1 MCCYSPVKLTFSS
14 VINADPFLMKLF
26 CLEDSSNIEAVL
38 LTLST
43 ISFPILLH
51 ADNEIPER
59 ERTIGVDEGLNRL
72 KNVKVSFQLPVAA
85 AKRLQR
91 LNAQEP
97 SCLRSIGILAV
108 HVGGEHEEH
117 DVGKD
122 DARLIPSFSGATRR
136 QSCEADSLATSLLR
150 HCYSN
155 SINNETNK
163 RKTAA
168 RAGNGLQSRSVSS
181 AKTSDSGISAG
192 SSSPL
197 LVGLLLQSGF
207 SDGTAETSSVNISE
221 DRSWLTGKVESSA
234 APVSKRRRGGS
245 RMRKEILSPP
255 VLNHPLK
262 QRQQHRQL
270 YDDSSQAREKREA
283 IMDEVI
289 QSVVS
294 DMKAYS
300 NDDNGNNNNGSDSSV
315 KSHGELESNSVALSD
330 EQSGTNSNNITDEY
344 CNAEQ
349 QMLSTDANVELPT
362 DAVQLNREDS
372 ESLSRTILPADDLSR
387 SDSSCLVDSNCT
399 SSTLSN
405 VDGTTE
411 QVDKGQLSANI
422 VPSEGE
428 VDGQCTMTNGERDST
443 VVDVRLS
450 NGPAPRELEKKNEDE
465 LATGN
470 SQSGDN
476 FEQQQQHAE
485 STSMVTNAASVMVDD
500 CFSDRNSFL
509 LHAVQSDHDY
519 TEPSLLRQQGT
530 TAGRCS
536 NDQQQQQEEEEEEEE
551 EKEKKE
557 EEEQQQQQQLKSR
570 LSTDDN
576 TLLPTMSSLASGSD
590 SCTAKGR
597 VLDTSVELLSDQG
610 QGQCQW
616 PLQAE
621 ISSLQQQNVGSSIE
635 ILFCALKRKEE
646 ESSFFEVCLFQCKL
660 ACMQFAVG
668 SRTNFKIDCFL
679 LFFVVLLMWEL
690 LSLPFLPAKLLVRLP
705 VLSSAMLHSLC
716 MYVAFAPFSPY

>member
-1 MCCYSPVKLTFSS
+1 MQ
-14 VINADPFLMKLF
+14 
-26 CLEDSSNIEAVL
+26 
-38 LTLST
+38 
-43 ISFPILLH
+43 
-51 ADNEIPER
+51 IPER

-300 NDDNGNNNNGSDSSV
+300 NDDN
-315 KSHGELESNSVALSD
+315 VALSD
-330 EQSGTNSNNITDEY
+330 EQSGTNSNNITDLN

-470 SQSGDN
+470 SRSGDN

-551 EKEKKE
+551 EKERK
-557 EEEQQQQQQLKSR
+557 R
-570 LSTDDN
+570 RR
-576 TLLPTMSSLASGSD
+576 SSSNSNRSD

-621 ISSLQQQNVGSSIE
+621 ISSLQQQNVGSS
-635 ILFCALKRKEE
+635 
-646 ESSFFEVCLFQCKL
+646 S
-660 ACMQFAVG
+660 
-668 SRTNFKIDCFL
+668 
-679 LFFVVLLMWEL
+679 
-690 LSLPFLPAKLLVRLP
+690 
-705 VLSSAMLHSLC
+705 
-716 MYVAFAPFSPY
+716 

>member
-1 MCCYSPVKLTFSS
+1 MCCYSPLKLTFSS

-26 CLEDSSNIEAVL
+26 CLKDSSNIQPVL
-38 LTLST
+38 LTLFT

-51 ADNEIPER
+51 AEEPFVFMRIIPER

-85 AKRLQR
+85 ANRLQR

-117 DVGKD
+117 DVGND
-122 DARLIPSFSGATRR
+122 DARLIPSFSGATRQ

-168 RAGNGLQSRSVSS
+168 AHAGNGLQSRSVSS
-181 AKTSDSGISAG
+181 AKTSDSGISVG
-192 SSSPL
+192 SNSPL

-221 DRSWLTGKVESSA
+221 DRSWLAGKVEGSA
-234 APVSKRRRGGS
+234 APVSKRRRGS
-245 RMRKEILSPP
+245 RIRKETLSPT

-270 YDDSSQAREKREA
+270 CDDSFQAREKREA

-294 DMKAYS
+294 DMKAY
-300 NDDNGNNNNGSDSSV
+300 NNNNNNNDDDNNNNNNNESDFSV
-315 KSHGELESNSVALSD
+315 KNHGELESNSVALSD
-330 EQSGTNSNNITDEY
+330 EQSGTNSNNFTDLN
-344 CNAEQ
+344 CHAEQ
-349 QMLSTDANVELPT
+349 QMLSTDANVELPS
-362 DAVQLNREDS
+362 DAVQLNAEDS
-372 ESLSRTILPADDLSR
+372 ESMSRTILPADDLSR
-387 SDSSCLVDSNCT
+387 LDSSCLVDSNCT

-405 VDGTTE
+405 VDGTE
-411 QVDKGQLSANI
+411 QVDKAQLSADI
-422 VPSEGE
+422 VPSEDE
-428 VDGQCTMTNGERDST
+428 VDGQYTMTNGERGST
-443 VVDVRLS
+443 TLDVRLS
-450 NGPAPRELEKKNEDE
+450 NGPAPGELENKNEDE
-465 LATGN
+465 LAAN
-470 SQSGDN
+470 SSQSDDN
-476 FEQQQQHAE
+476 FEQQQQPAAE
-485 STSMVTNAASVMVDD
+485 SKSIVVTNANVMVDD

-519 TEPSLLRQQGT
+519 TEPSLLLRHQGSA
-530 TAGRCS
+530 AGCCS
-536 NDQQQQQEEEEEEEE
+536 HDQQHEQEQEH
-551 EKEKKE
+551 
-557 EEEQQQQQQLKSR
+557 EQEQQQLKSR
-570 LSTDDN
+570 LSTTDDDDD
-576 TLLPTMSSLASGSD
+576 TVLPAMSSLTSGSD

-621 ISSLQQQNVGSSIE
+621 ISSLQQQNVGSS
-635 ILFCALKRKEE
+635 
-646 ESSFFEVCLFQCKL
+646 S
-660 ACMQFAVG
+660 
-668 SRTNFKIDCFL
+668 
-679 LFFVVLLMWEL
+679 
-690 LSLPFLPAKLLVRLP
+690 
-705 VLSSAMLHSLC
+705 
-716 MYVAFAPFSPY
+716 

>member
-1 MCCYSPVKLTFSS
+1 MCYSPLKLTFSS

-26 CLEDSSNIEAVL
+26 CLEDSSNIQ
-38 LTLST
+38 
-43 ISFPILLH
+43 P
-51 ADNEIPER
+51 IPER

-85 AKRLQR
+85 ANRLQR

-117 DVGKD
+117 DVGND
-122 DARLIPSFSGATRR
+122 DARLIPSFSGATRQ

-168 RAGNGLQSRSVSS
+168 AHAGNGLQSRSVSS

-192 SSSPL
+192 SNSPL

-221 DRSWLTGKVESSA
+221 DRSWLAGKVEGSA
-234 APVSKRRRGGS
+234 APVSKRRRGS
-245 RMRKEILSPP
+245 RIRKETLSPT

-270 YDDSSQAREKREA
+270 CDDSSQAREKREA

-294 DMKAYS
+294 DMKAY
-300 NDDNGNNNNGSDSSV
+300 NNNNNNNNNNDDDDDDNNNNNESDFSV
-315 KSHGELESNSVALSD
+315 KNHGELESNSVALSD
-330 EQSGTNSNNITDEY
+330 EQSGTNSNNFTDLN
-344 CNAEQ
+344 CHAEQ
-349 QMLSTDANVELPT
+349 QMLSTDANVELPS
-362 DAVQLNREDS
+362 DAVQLNAEDS
-372 ESLSRTILPADDLSR
+372 ESMSRTILPADDLSR
-387 SDSSCLVDSNCT
+387 LDSSCLVDSNCT

-405 VDGTTE
+405 VDGTE
-411 QVDKGQLSANI
+411 QVDKAQLSADI
-422 VPSEGE
+422 VPSEDE
-428 VDGQCTMTNGERDST
+428 VDGQYTMTNGERGST
-443 VVDVRLS
+443 TLDVRLS
-450 NGPAPRELEKKNEDE
+450 NGPALGELENKNEDE
-465 LATGN
+465 LAAN
-470 SQSGDN
+470 SSQSDDN
-476 FEQQQQHAE
+476 FEQQQQPAAE
-485 STSMVTNAASVMVDD
+485 SKSIVVTNANVMVDD
-500 CFSDRNSFL
+500 CFSDRNRFL

-519 TEPSLLRQQGT
+519 TEPSLLLRHQGT
-530 TAGRCS
+530 TAGCCS
-536 NDQQQQQEEEEEEEE
+536 YDQQHEQEH
-551 EKEKKE
+551 
-557 EEEQQQQQQLKSR
+557 EQEQQQLKSR
-570 LSTDDN
+570 LSTTDDDDD
-576 TLLPTMSSLASGSD
+576 TVLPAMSSLTSGSD

-616 PLQAE
+616 PLQTE
-621 ISSLQQQNVGSSIE
+621 ISSLQQQNVGSS
-635 ILFCALKRKEE
+635 
-646 ESSFFEVCLFQCKL
+646 S
-660 ACMQFAVG
+660 
-668 SRTNFKIDCFL
+668 
-679 LFFVVLLMWEL
+679 
-690 LSLPFLPAKLLVRLP
+690 
-705 VLSSAMLHSLC
+705 
-716 MYVAFAPFSPY
+716 

>member
-1 MCCYSPVKLTFSS
+1 MCCYSRVKLTFSS

-26 CLEDSSNIEAVL
+26 CLEDSSNIDAVL
-38 LTLST
+38 LTFFT

-51 ADNEIPER
+51 AVAKLTLSEIFYQSSVFFNLFLGVVSDIIPER

-72 KNVKVSFQLPVAA
+72 KNVKVTFQLPVAA

-207 SDGTAETSSVNISE
+207 SDGTAETSSVNISD

-255 VLNHPLK
+255 VLSHPLK

-270 YDDSSQAREKREA
+270 YDNSSQAREKREA

-300 NDDNGNNNNGSDSSV
+300 NDDNGNNSNGNDSSV

-330 EQSGTNSNNITDEY
+330 EQSGTNSNNITDVN

-443 VVDVRLS
+443 MVDVRLS
-450 NGPAPRELEKKNEDE
+450 NGPAPGELEKKNEDE
-465 LATGN
+465 LAKGN

-530 TAGRCS
+530 AAGRCS
-536 NDQQQQQEEEEEEEE
+536 NDQQQQQQQEEEEEEEE
-551 EKEKKE
+551 EEKEKK

-576 TLLPTMSSLASGSD
+576 TVLPTMSDLASGSD

-621 ISSLQQQNVGSSIE
+621 ISSLQQQNVGSS
-635 ILFCALKRKEE
+635 
-646 ESSFFEVCLFQCKL
+646 S
-660 ACMQFAVG
+660 
-668 SRTNFKIDCFL
+668 
-679 LFFVVLLMWEL
+679 
-690 LSLPFLPAKLLVRLP
+690 
-705 VLSSAMLHSLC
+705 
-716 MYVAFAPFSPY
+716 

>member
-38 LTLST
+38 LTLFT

-51 ADNEIPER
+51 AECGFRCFTEEMTILRHFLKCVCRNSDLTWIKIPER

-221 DRSWLTGKVESSA
+221 DLSWLTGKVESSA

-255 VLNHPLK
+255 VLSHPLK

-330 EQSGTNSNNITDEY
+330 EQSGTNSNNITDVN

-428 VDGQCTMTNGERDST
+428 VDGQCTVTNGERDST
-443 VVDVRLS
+443 IVDVRLS
-450 NGPAPRELEKKNEDE
+450 NGPAPGELEKKNEDE

-485 STSMVTNAASVMVDD
+485 STNMVTNAASVMVDD

-536 NDQQQQQEEEEEEEE
+536 NDQQQQQQQQEEEEEEEE

-557 EEEQQQQQQLKSR
+557 KEQHQEQQLKSR

-576 TLLPTMSSLASGSD
+576 TVLPTMSSLASGSD

-621 ISSLQQQNVGSSIE
+621 ISSLQQQNVGSS
-635 ILFCALKRKEE
+635 
-646 ESSFFEVCLFQCKL
+646 S
-660 ACMQFAVG
+660 
-668 SRTNFKIDCFL
+668 
-679 LFFVVLLMWEL
+679 
-690 LSLPFLPAKLLVRLP
+690 
-705 VLSSAMLHSLC
+705 
-716 MYVAFAPFSPY
+716 